1 MLILY
6 KVRQCGVMFVGGF
19 YMKDQSGGMEKKAF
33 FRKLREGDFGLA
45 ETYWLYGVVGGLLI
59 RIFKVSVAVLLV
71 YMNMP
76 VAVSIVLAIIALVI
90 IVFYMANVLL
100 GVWRAS
106 FIYAGPKAWAVLAR
120 VAAVLGFISVAMFS
134 VYPILSLGFEF

>member
-1 MLILY
+1 
-6 KVRQCGVMFVGGF
+6 
-19 YMKDQSGGMEKKAF
+19 MKDQSGGMEKKAF

-59 RIFKVSVAVLLV
+59 RILKVALAVLLV
-71 YMNMP
+71 YMDLP
-76 VAVSIVLAIIALVI
+76 ASALYAVAVIAMAM